1 MYVFLCEDSI
11 DGIFTAIYDAWN
23 SHYGH
28 KNIYILSKEPE
39 NYELFCNYISV
50 KTDLKKSQK
59 VSNTIKERCGLK
71 VWNFFCE
78 AAMAY
83 EKNSAANTSCLS
95 KADALYRSLLY
106 AFSMEKPENI
116 INCLQNPYV
125 LYLFELSRS
134 VSNEA
139 HHLLGFLRF
148 KELQNSVLFAEI
160 HPKNF
165 VLPILGNHFSDRL
178 PQENFMIY
186 DVNRKLAL
194 IHRKGIS
201 DFFLADASKL
211 NENMLHQYSKKEQNY
226 QKLWCGFFESITIE
240 ARKNPALQKK
250 NIPKRFQ
257 KDAVEFS

>member
-11 DGIFTAIYDAWN
+11 DGIFTAIYNAWD

-50 KTDLKKSQK
+50 KTDLEKSKK
-59 VSNTIKERCGLK
+59 VSNTIKKRCGLEA
-71 VWNFFCE
+71 WNFFCE

-83 EKNSAANTSCLS
+83 EKNPATNTSCLS

-106 AFSMEKPENI
+106 AFSMEKPGNI

-134 VSNEA
+134 VTNEA

-165 VLPILGNHFSDRL
+165 VLPILGNHFCDRL

-186 DVNRKLAL
+186 DENRKLAL
-194 IHRKGIS
+194 IHRKGIP
-201 DFFLADASKL
+201 DFFLTDASKL
-211 NENMLHQYSKKEQNY
+211 DEKMLHQYSKEEQNY
-226 QKLWCGFFESITIE
+226 QNLWCGFFESITIE
-240 ARKNPALQKK
+240 ARKNPALQNQ